1 MELKVKKWGN
11 SMAVIIPD
19 YAVKEKKLAEDDS
32 IFLDIVKKADFSEDF
47 GKLKHIK
54 SSGQKIKD
62 FMKKGWE

>member
-19 YAVKEKKLAEDDS
+19 STVKENKLRENDS

-47 GKLKHIK
+47 GKLGHIK
-54 SSGQKIKD
+54 TSGQKIKD
-62 FMKKGWE
+62 SMKEGWF